1 MKCCALLLLAVLPA
15 LASALRAAPK
25 AKASDAAIP
34 ANSSNNT
41 SASALV
47 EKSAQIQKLRA
58 QLAAVSAG
66 LKPMLDP
73 KGALAK
79 TEVGSDLR
87 QFYDEM
93 QVIINQTANKKDANS
108 LDELQKAQKHVH
120 SLVKELT
127 NRQTQLAH
135 DSEDQSNSLLLGVLM
150 TRQKEPVDKQLE
162 VLENKDF
169 ASLPVSKAL
178 LAQKD
183 MKTPLFQ
190 QAAAYIDAHG
200 HGGPKAVAA
209 ARASGGKKP
218 DLTDLVSGLQ
228 ARLNHLESSVDR
240 AKKLHA
246 NETSNLDEEEKKALK
261 KSKTKAHAI
270 HLLRKREDRKF
281 AKMMAIQK
289 NDMQV
294 MKEAIAAIKMGDI
307 QGLARAQAALSA
319 SVEAMQSHNGGFLVL
334 VQESLRESGQDC
346 PFCVAQC
353 VDKCHQAGK
362 PYVSCLTD
370 CADAGK

>member
-1 MKCCALLLLAVLPA
+1 MKSGALLFLALLPQLA
-15 LASALRAAPK
+15 LAFQAAPPK
-25 AKASDAAIP
+25 AAVP
-34 ANSSNNT
+34 ANATN
-41 SASALV
+41 ASAALV
-47 EKSAQIQKLRA
+47 DKSAEIQKVRA

-79 TEVGSDLR
+79 TEVGKDIV
-87 QFYDEM
+87 QFYGEM
-93 QVIINQTANKKDANS
+93 QVILKQTANKKDANS
-108 LDELQKAQKHVH
+108 LDELLKAQKHVH

-127 NRQTQLAH
+127 NRQTQLTQEG
-135 DSEDQSNSLLLGVLM
+135 EDQQNSLLLGVLM
-150 TRQKEPVDKQLE
+150 TRQKEPVAKQLE

-169 ASLPVSKAL
+169 ANLPVSKAL
-178 LAQKD
+178 LSQKD

-200 HGGPKAVAA
+200 HGGPKASARPIKDKKAA
-209 ARASGGKKP
+209 LAE
-218 DLTDLVSGLQ
+218 LVSGLQ
-228 ARLNHLESSVDR
+228 ARLDHLEASVAK

-246 NETSNLDEEEKKALK
+246 NETSNLTEEEKKAEK
-261 KSKTKAHAI
+261 KSKSKAHAI

-294 MKEAIAAIKMGDI
+294 MKEAITAIKNGDI
-307 QGLARAQAALSA
+307 EGLTRAQAALSA
-319 SVEAMQSHNGGFLVL
+319 SVDAMQSHNGFLVL
-334 VQESLRESGQDC
+334 MQESLRESGQDC

-353 VDKCHQAGK
+353 VDKCHTAGK

>member
-1 MKCCALLLLAVLPA
+1 MKCGARISALTLLLAA
-15 LASALRAAPK
+15 LVPELAQALRARNATATPT
-25 AKASDAAIP
+25 
-34 ANSSNNT
+34 NSSLKAT
-41 SASALV
+41 LV
-47 EKSAQIQKLRA
+47 DKSAQIQKLRA

-79 TEVGSDLR
+79 TEVGTDLR
-87 QFYDEM
+87 KFYDEM
-93 QVIINQTANKKDANS
+93 QVILNETAGRKDANS
-108 LDELQKAQKHVH
+108 LDELQKAQTHVH

-127 NRQTQLAH
+127 TRQTTLN
-135 DSEDQSNSLLLGVLM
+135 DENEDQQNSLLLGVLM

-162 VLENKDF
+162 VLESPDF
-169 ASLPVSKAL
+169 AKLAVTKAL
-178 LAQKD
+178 LAKKD

-190 QAAAYIDAHG
+190 QAASYIDAHP
-200 HGGPKAVAA
+200 H
-209 ARASGGKKP
+209 SGGAHQKGGKP
-218 DLTDLVSGLQ
+218 AAHGLSDIVSGLQ
-228 ARLNHLESSVDR
+228 ERLNHLEAGVAR

-246 NETSNLDEEEKKALK
+246 NTTANLEAEEKKQMK
-261 KSKTKAHAI
+261 KSKGKAHAI
-270 HLLRKREDRKF
+270 HLLMKREDRKF

-294 MKEAIAAIKMGDI
+294 MKEAIAAIKKGDI
-307 QGLARAQAALSA
+307 QALARAQAALTA

-334 VQESLRESGQDC
+334 VQESLREAGKDC

-362 PYVSCLTD
+362 PYVSCLPD